1 MKGKFSLGRNSSP
14 QRPPRRVA
22 AIILLFALTACLSAF
37 ADEPYGRSRDY
48 DLQNARMALRFDLEQ
63 RKVIGEVTHTLSAL
77 RAGVTTLDFDSVELA
92 IQDVTVGGK
101 PAQFE
106 TTSTKLRV
114 TLSRPSAAGE
124 KYTVAI
130 RYEGRP
136 KKGLYFILPDKHYP
150 NRPTQVWTQ
159 GEAEDTRYYIPIY
172 DYPNDQTATEMVL
185 TVPAAWL
192 TVSNG
197 RLASVKNAPGGMKV
211 WGWVQSKPHSTY
223 LISIVA
229 GEYVENK
236 ETWRGIPV
244 NYLAPKDR
252 GDRLAPT
259 NNHVKQ
265 MLDFFSDSLG
275 VLYPWDKYSI
285 SYVDDFVAGGMEN
298 TSAATNTANAL
309 VHPQLAWESLQN
321 ADGLNAHET
330 AHQWFGDL
338 VTCKDWGHIW
348 LNEGFATYFEM
359 LFQEKHYGADEFN
372 WALWQN
378 RNNWMQQ
385 QRLFPVPIVTHNF
398 TAMTDYS
405 GNIYTKGGLV
415 LHMLRSLLGD
425 ADFYKGLGHYLNRN
439 RNQNVV
445 TADLVK
451 AVEEA
456 TGKSVEEFFNQWV
469 YGAGAPRFEVSYSFD
484 DAAKQ
489 VKMEV
494 KQTQKVEGA
503 VGIFRVPIEVEIAT
517 AAGKK
522 SFPINISKAS
532 ETFTF
537 PADSKPM
544 MVLFDKGG
552 RILKTAAFKKAPEE
566 LIFQLKNADTVSD
579 RADAARALGEV
590 KDNDAVISALG
601 EASRGDKH
609 WGVRVT
615 SLRALNSIG
624 GPAAQAQIKAAYAN
638 EQPWVRSVA
647 VQLMGNFKDDA
658 SITETLEKIF
668 REDKAQ
674 RVRIPALGSIT
685 QLKAKNAYS
694 LLTEAASMDSPDDAF
709 RSNAMRLFGQ
719 LGDDKAVPML
729 LEWVAPGKP
738 LAVRGAAIGALGRL
752 DKKNK
757 ELTKTIVAFLQEPN
771 RAFSFQF
778 SVLNALVERGDKD
791 ALPAVE
797 EWVKTAQLPIGGSF
811 VQSIVAR
818 LRGPAPGAPP
828 AAGQPGAA
836 APAPPAPAAAAGG
849 QQPAAA
855 GTPGG
860 APSPEQ
866 MTQLGQQLMQQI
878 EALKKENAE
887 LRDRIKKMEDKA
899 AEKKP

>member
-1 MKGKFSLGRNSSP
+1 MRGKLLIERNASP
-14 QRPPRRVA
+14 RHAGFVA
-22 AIILLFALTACLSAF
+22 AFIVVFALAACLPAF
-37 ADEPYGRSRDY
+37 ADEAYGRTRDY

-63 RKVIGEVTHTLSAL
+63 KKVIGEVTHTLSAL
-77 RAGVTTLDFDSVELA
+77 RAGVTTLEFDSVDLS
-92 IQDVTVGGK
+92 IQSVTVGGK
-101 PAQFE
+101 PAKFE
-106 TTSTKLRV
+106 TTPAKLRV
-114 TLSRPSAAGE
+114 TLSKPSAAGE

-136 KKGLYFILPDKHYP
+136 KKGLYFILPDKNYP
-150 NRPTQVWTQ
+150 DRPKEVWTQ
-159 GEAEDTRYYIPIY
+159 GEAEDTRYYVPIY
-172 DYPNDQTATEMVL
+172 DYPDDQTATEMIL

-197 RLASVKNAPGGMKV
+197 RLASVKDAPGGMKT
-211 WGWVQSKPHSTY
+211 WDWIQSKQHSTY
-223 LISIVA
+223 LITIVA
-229 GEYVENK
+229 GEFVENK
-236 ETWRGIPV
+236 ETWRGIPI

-265 MLDFFSDSLG
+265 ILDFFSDSLG
-275 VLYPWDKYSI
+275 VIYPWDKYSI
-285 SYVDDFVAGGMEN
+285 SFVDDFVAGGMEN
-298 TSAATNTANAL
+298 TSATTNTAQAL

-338 VTCKDWGHIW
+338 VTCKDWGHAW
-348 LNEGFATYFEM
+348 LNESFATYFEL
-359 LFQEKHYGADEFN
+359 LFQEKQYGADEFN

-378 RNNWMQQ
+378 RNNWFQQ
-385 QRLFPVPIVTHNF
+385 QRLFTVPIVSHTFGEWAEN
-398 TAMTDYS
+398 S
-405 GNIYTKGGLV
+405 GNVYTKGGLV
-415 LHMLRSLLGD
+415 LHMLRNQLGD
-425 ADFYKGLGHYLNRN
+425 ADFFKGLGHYLNKN

-451 AVEEA
+451 AIEES
-456 TGKSVEEFFNQWV
+456 TGKSAEQFFNQWV

-489 VKMEV
+489 VKLDV
-494 KQTQKVEGA
+494 KQTQKVEGS

-522 SFPINISKAS
+522 SFPIIISKAS
-532 ETFTF
+532 ETFNF
-537 PADSKPM
+537 PADSKPV

-552 RILKTAAFKKAPEE
+552 KILKTAAFKKGPEE
-566 LIFQLKNADTVSD
+566 LIYQLKNADMVSD

-590 KDNDAVISALG
+590 KGNDAVVAALSD
-601 EASRGDKH
+601 ASRSDKH

-615 SLRALNSIG
+615 SLRALGAIG
-624 GPAAQAQIKAAYAN
+624 GPAAQGQIKAALSN

-647 VQLMGNFKDDA
+647 VQLTGNFKDDA

-668 REDKAQ
+668 REDKAL
-674 RVRIPALGSIT
+674 RVRIPALGAIT
-685 QLKAKNAYS
+685 QLKAKNTYA
-694 LLTEAASMDSPDDAF
+694 LLTEAAGMDSPDHAI

-729 LEWVAPGKP
+729 LEWAALGKP
-738 LAVRGAAIGALGRL
+738 LPVRGAAIGALGRL
-752 DKKNK
+752 DKSNK
-757 ELTKTIVAFLQEPN
+757 DLTKTIVAFLQEPN
-771 RAFSFQF
+771 RAFNFQIN
-778 SVLNALVERGDKD
+778 VLSALVQRGDKD

-797 EWVKTAQLPIGGSF
+797 EWIKTAQLPIGGSF
-811 VQSIVAR
+811 VQSMVAQ

-836 APAPPAPAAAAGG
+836 APAAPAPAAAAGG
-849 QQPAAA
+849 PQ
-855 GTPGG
+855 GG

-866 MTQLGQQLMQQI
+866 MMQMGQQLMQQI
-878 EALKKENAE
+878 EALKKENAD